1 MCGIGGIR
9 QAREARSLP
18 SLLTGHPR
26 GLAMGFCIGKRG
38 APPWPPIRAPIHK
51 EEKDRFGLPV
61 VWSLLGESDE
71 ERKARIS
78 AAKRL
83 IKDAFERF
91 ETAARHLGHDE
102 ARCLFA
108 ELSKNSPKGKQADQ
122 DINRHLLDRYD
133 RAVSEAPEQIKS
145 IPRLL
150 ARRLNSRNPGSVEA
164 TEKQIRRLV
173 KKRDERAKAEAAQLE
188 KIFGKPDRPC
198 FLADP

>member
-1 MCGIGGIR
+1 
-9 QAREARSLP
+9 
-18 SLLTGHPR
+18 
-26 GLAMGFCIGKRG
+26 
-38 APPWPPIRAPIHK
+38 
-51 EEKDRFGLPV
+51 
-61 VWSLLGESDE
+61 
-71 ERKARIS
+71 
-78 AAKRL
+78 L
-83 IKDAFERF
+83 IKDAF

-102 ARCLFA
+102 ARRLFA
-108 ELSKNSPKGKQADQ
+108 EVSKKSPKGRQADP
-122 DINRHLLDRYD
+122 DRNWHLLDRYD